1 MTSQISFVKCVTQLQ
16 HGRKSLLTKSS
27 SIYLSTKCTARSH
40 FIQECTP
47 PAVFPQPGQAQA
59 PSTLH
64 EKMKDLRIII
74 SLSAIIGTSTIV
86 YSLPISVSALSFP
99 LVVLGEVASSRH
111 NQAIFSFQL
120 HWLPRCIP
128 PQLNRHR
135 A

>member
-99 LVVLGEVASSRH
+99 LRRPRRGRLVTTQPSHIQLSAPLASS
-111 NQAIFSFQL
+111 L
-120 HWLPRCIP
+120 HSATT
-128 PQLNRHR
+128 QS